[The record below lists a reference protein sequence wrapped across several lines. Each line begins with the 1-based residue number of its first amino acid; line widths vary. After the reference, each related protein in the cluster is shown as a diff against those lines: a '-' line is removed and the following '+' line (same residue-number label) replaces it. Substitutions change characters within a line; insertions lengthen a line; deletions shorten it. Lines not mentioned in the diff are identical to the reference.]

1 VPPLSGIEVLFVI
14 HKSYE
19 LLLEIRSLLALYL
32 KCGEE
37 TFGPNFGALYPFL
50 NVPIAFFLVDLRL
63 DNIVFC

>member
-19 LLLEIRSLLALYL
+19 LLLEIRSLLVSYL
-32 KCGEE
+32 KCGKE
-37 TFGPNFGALYPFL
+37 TVRPNLGALYPFL
-50 NVPIAFFLVDLRL
+50 HVPIAFFLVDLRL